1 MRYLILLVT
10 LCVISAASLAQTLPR
25 YPQVE
30 ERIAEIKKRELADPK
45 KAKFWRKGDSYERLV
60 RMHILHDIGLFKATP
75 SAKSDETEILFAEK
89 DTVVNASNTTTSQ
102 DETTISINR
111 KNKKIIVASAN
122 DAGMYTGGMP
132 IYRTSNGG
140 KNWTK
145 PSGSARRVASPQDYI
160 PLGDPIITCSN
171 DGYFYFSYL
180 TTNITSSFANTTN
193 ITVAKSLDGL
203 TWEHCG
209 NVVPIEDEINFE
221 DKEVICVDNSPGSQ
235 WKGRLYVIWN
245 RFDMDSFEPMMALA
259 SSDDQGATW
268 KITPD
273 IVEGSSF
280 PIVRIGLNGEVY
292 AGTSV
297 AETHSVVL
305 STDGGSTFK
314 EIFSMDFNDLPS
326 NVEGRPSLKG
336 EFGPRI
342 YPFVSFDIDKAGG
355 IHLVYGTWSGEA
367 SQIHYTYTA
376 DKGKNWSTSQIVGI
390 ANPASNDEEKDRFFP
405 WVTVDQITGEA
416 YVLYYTSEHDPDNI
430 MTTVMRQKLTP
441 VLTEHPLPVAK
452 TPFDPTVVDIS
463 QSGTSF
469 IGDYIGSDAHDSV
482 YAACWMG
489 LQGSRKD
496 GDVFVFVSNPL
507 PQDSVTVSV
516 GPTVVDGSV
525 PVISWISPNPAK
537 ADRVSV
543 SYFSPTTTSITAE
556 LFTIDGKLLVSLY
569 SGIAD
574 EGTSTLDLHLPAVAN
589 GSYFLKVTSQA
600 GSAQRQ
606 IVIAR

>member
-1 MRYLILLVT
+1 MRYLILLVV
-10 LCVISAASLAQTLPR
+10 LSVFSVASFAQSLPH

-60 RMHILHDIGLFKATP
+60 RMHMLHDLGLFKPTQ
-75 SAKSDETEILFAEK
+75 SAKNGETEILFA
-89 DTVVNASNTTTSQ
+89 DTSTVVNASNTTSSQ

-111 KNKKIIVASAN
+111 KNKMIIVASAN

-145 PSGSARRVASPQDYI
+145 PSGSSRRVAPPENYI

-171 DGYFYFSYL
+171 DGHFYFSYL
-180 TTNITSSFANTTN
+180 TTNLTSEFESTN
-193 ITVAKSLDGL
+193 ITVARSIDGI

-209 NVVPIEDEINFE
+209 NVVPLEDEINFE
-221 DKEVICVDNSPGSQ
+221 DKEVITVDNSPASK
-235 WKGRLYVIWN
+235 WKGRLYVVWN
-245 RFDMDSFEPMMALA
+245 RFGMETFEPMMALA

-280 PIVRIGLNGEVY
+280 PIVRIGPNGEVY

-297 AETHSVVL
+297 DQTHSVVL
-305 STDGGSTFK
+305 STDGGNTFK
-314 EIFSMDFNDLPS
+314 EIFSMDFNDLPQ

-355 IHLVYGTWSGEA
+355 IHLVYGTWSGAA
-367 SQIHYTYTA
+367 SQIHYTYST
-376 DKGKNWSTSQIVGI
+376 DIGKSWSSPQIVGV

-416 YVLYYTSEHDPDNI
+416 YVLYYSSEHDVDNI

-441 VLTEHPLPVAK
+441 QLTEHPLPVAK
-452 TPFDPTVVDIS
+452 TPFDPTIVDIS

-469 IGDYIGSDAHDSV
+469 IGDYIGSDAFDSV
-482 YAACWMG
+482 YAACWTATKNN
-489 LQGSRKD
+489 LKD
-496 GDVFVFVSNPL
+496 GEVFVYVSNPL
-507 PQDSVTVSV
+507 PSADVL
-516 GPTVVDGSV
+516 PTVVNSSV

-537 ADRVSV
+537 SDRISV
-543 SYFSPTTTSITAE
+543 SYFSPVAASITAE
-556 LFTIDGKLLVSLY
+556 LYTIDGKLLGSLY
-569 SGIAD
+569 SGMAD

-589 GSYFLKVTSQA
+589 GSYFLKINSPS
-600 GSAQRQ
+600 GSVQRQ
-606 IVIAR
+606 ILIAR